1 VYISKEGG
9 IMDSFFGILQKV
21 SKGLNII
28 GMAALTFMMFLTVA
42 DVLMR
47 AGGHPLV
54 GTYEI
59 VGLCLAVVIGFGIP
73 SVSMDRAHVYM
84 EIVLEKLGPKGKNI
98 MNTFT
103 RIVCIVLF
111 LLIGYN
117 LFSVGNEFHSSGEV
131 SPTIKLPFF
140 PVAYGVGICCFIECF
155 VFVFDIVKI
164 WRGQYE

>member
-1 VYISKEGG
+1 
-9 IMDSFFGILQKV
+9 MDSLFNILQKV
-21 SKGLNII
+21 SKILNYV
-28 GMAALTFMMFLTVA
+28 GMAALTFMMFLTVT
-42 DVLMR
+42 DVLLR

-54 GTYEI
+54 GTYEVVSI
-59 VGLCLAVVIGFGIP
+59 SLALVIGFGIP
-73 SVSMDRAHVYM
+73 KVSLDRAHVYM
-84 EIVLEKLGPKGKNI
+84 EIVLEKLGPQGKAV

-103 RIVCIVLF
+103 RILCIILF

-117 LFSVGNEFHSSGEV
+117 LFSIGNEFHTSGEV

-140 PVAYGVGICCFIECF
+140 PVAYGVGICCFMECL